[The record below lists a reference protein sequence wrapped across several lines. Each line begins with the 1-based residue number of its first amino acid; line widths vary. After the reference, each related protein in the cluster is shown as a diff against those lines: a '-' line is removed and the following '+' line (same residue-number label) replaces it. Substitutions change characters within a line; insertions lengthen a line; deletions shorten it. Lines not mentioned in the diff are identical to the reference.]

1 MPVVTVNMTV
11 DTELL
16 STCIGISL
24 FDERWSIENVSRSVD
39 PAYNVG
45 DDPPYQYDGLA
56 ATEGELASIEP
67 LPRQLTHPKS
77 IILGSREP
85 RVLPRVCDR
94 RSSR

>member
-45 DDPPYQYDGLA
+45 DDPPYQ
-56 ATEGELASIEP
+56 
-67 LPRQLTHPKS
+67 
-77 IILGSREP
+77 
-85 RVLPRVCDR
+85 
-94 RSSR
+94 